1 MKLDEARA
9 VALMLTEGDVTAWIQ
24 MTIIENEY
32 KVNFVIL
39 EWFKPRKFY
48 NSENILVYN

>member
-32 KVNFVIL
+32 KVNFVMNNKLFEID
-39 EWFKPRKFY
+39 E
-48 NSENILVYN
+48 STQEIHS